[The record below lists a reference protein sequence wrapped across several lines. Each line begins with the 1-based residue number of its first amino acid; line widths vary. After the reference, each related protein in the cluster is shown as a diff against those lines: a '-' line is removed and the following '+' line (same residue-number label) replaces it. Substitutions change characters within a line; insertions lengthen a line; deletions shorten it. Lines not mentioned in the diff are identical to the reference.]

1 MKTITRRTMLATS
14 AAALA
19 GCATGARKGEKQAV
33 VKKRRVSANEKL
45 NIACVG
51 VGGQG
56 QTDLRAVMQENVV
69 ALCDVDADRA
79 AAAFKALP
87 DVPKYN
93 DYRVMLDK
101 QKDIDA
107 VVIAIP
113 DHMHAFVA
121 AAAMQLG
128 KHVYVEKPMAHSIA
142 EVHKLAATAR
152 QYKVATQMGN
162 QGHSMSGVW
171 VLCQMIDSGI
181 IGDVREVQCWTDRP
195 HWPQGIERPT
205 DTPPVP
211 ATLNWEVWLGSAPER
226 PYNPAYLPH
235 KWRGWW
241 DFGCCA
247 MGDMGCHILDAPYT
261 SLKLGAPTRISAE
274 TSGVNNETGPLW
286 SILTFEFPARGKK
299 PPVKLTWYDGGKMP
313 PRPEG
318 LARDFKLGDR
328 DGGSLLIGEKGAITV
343 GTYGGGPRFL
353 SAELQARWDAMAPER
368 PEVVGHHRAWIA
380 ACKGGK
386 PSLSNF
392 DYAAPFT
399 EVVLLGNVALRAGQ
413 PIEWDSAAK
422 RVTNLPDANRFVDI
436 QYRPGWTLG

>member
-1 MKTITRRTMLATS
+1 MDKITRRTMLGMS
-14 AAALA
+14 AAAIA
-19 GCATGARKGEKQAV
+19 GCATNQSSAGTRK
-33 VKKRRVSANEKL
+33 VSPNEKL

-56 QTDLRAVMQENVV
+56 QADLRSVMHENVV
-69 ALCDVDADRA
+69 ALCDVDSERA
-79 AAAFKALP
+79 AETFRNLP
-87 DVPKYN
+87 EVPKYD
-93 DYRVMLDK
+93 DYRVMLEK

-121 AAAMQLG
+121 TAAMQLG

-142 EVHKLAATAR
+142 EAHKLAATAR
-152 QYKVATQMGN
+152 EYKVATQMGN
-162 QGHSMSGVW
+162 QGHSMPGVW
-171 VLCQMIDSGI
+171 VLQQMIASGI
-181 IGDVREVQCWTDRP
+181 IGEVREVHCWTNRP
-195 HWPQGIERPT
+195 TWKQGLERPT

-211 ATLNWEVWLGSAPER
+211 PSLNWDVWLGAAPER

-261 SLKLGAPTRISAE
+261 CLNLGAPVRVSSE

-286 SILTFEFPARGKK
+286 SILTFEFPERDKL
-299 PPVKLTWYDGGKMP
+299 PPVKLTWFDGGKLP

-318 LARDFKLGDR
+318 IPADFRLGDK
-328 DGGSLLIGEKGAITV
+328 DGGSLFLGDKGSITV
-343 GTYGGGPRFL
+343 GTYGNGPKFL
-353 SAELQARWDAMAPER
+353 SPEQQQQWEANAPER
-368 PEVVGHHRAWIA
+368 AAAVGHHRSWIE

-399 EVVLLGNVALRAGQ
+399 EVVLLGNVAMRAGE
-413 PIEWDSAAK
+413 PIAWDTSTK
-422 RVTNLPDANRFVDI
+422 RVTNVV
-436 QYRPGWTLG
+436 

>member
-1 MKTITRRTMLATS
+1 MLEIS
-14 AAALA
+14 AATLA
-19 GCATGARKGEKQAV
+19 GCATSGTQSTAKPRK
-33 VKKRRVSANEKL
+33 VSANEKL

-56 QTDLRAVMQENVV
+56 QSDLRAVMHENIV
-69 ALCDVDADRA
+69 ALCDVDAERA
-79 AAAFKALP
+79 KEVFASERFAST
-87 DVPKYN
+87 PKYN
-93 DYRVMLDK
+93 DYRVMLEK

-121 AAAMQLG
+121 TAAMQLG

-162 QGHSMSGVW
+162 QGHSMPGVW
-171 VLCQMIDSGI
+171 MLCKMIDANI
-181 IGDVREVQCWTDRP
+181 IGPVREVQCWTNRP
-195 HWPQGIERPT
+195 SWPQGLERPT

-211 ATLNWEVWLGSAPER
+211 ASLNWDVWLGSAQER
-226 PYNPAYLPH
+226 PYNPVYLPH

-261 SLKLGAPTRISAE
+261 SLNLGAPTKMSAE
-274 TSGVNNETGPLW
+274 TSGVNNETGPKW
-286 SILTFEFPARGKK
+286 SIINFEFPARGDK
-299 PPVKLTWYDGGKMP
+299 PAVKLTWYDGGKMP

-318 LARDFKLGDR
+318 LPDDFKLGDR

-353 SAELQARWDAMAPER
+353 SAEQQSKWDAMAPER
-368 PEVVGHHRAWIA
+368 DEFLGHHRPWIA
-380 ACKGGK
+380 ACKGEK

-399 EVVLLGNVALRAGQ
+399 EVVLLGNVAMRAGQ
-413 PIEWDSAAK
+413 PIEWDTATK
-422 RVTNLPDANRFVDI
+422 TVKNLPDANRFVDPP
-436 QYRPGWTLG
+436 YRTGWTLG

>member
-1 MKTITRRTMLATS
+1 MSKITRRSMLGIS

-19 GCATGARKGEKQAV
+19 GRATGPKTAKTPAPAT
-33 VKKRRVSANEKL
+33 KKVSANEKL

-56 QTDLRAVMQENVV
+56 QTDLRGVMHENIV
-69 ALCDVDADRA
+69 ALCDVDAERA
-79 AAAFKALP
+79 RESFRNFP
-87 DVPKYN
+87 NTPKYN

-121 AAAMQLG
+121 TAAMQLG

-142 EVHKLAATAR
+142 EVHKMAATAR

-162 QGHSMSGVW
+162 QGHSMAGVW
-171 VLCQMIDSGI
+171 VLCQMLESGM
-181 IGDVREVQCWTDRP
+181 IGKVREVHAWTDRP
-195 HWPQGIERPT
+195 HWPQGIERPK

-211 ATLNWEVWLGSAPER
+211 QTLNWDVWLGSAKER

-235 KWRGWW
+235 KWRGWL

-247 MGDMGCHILDAPYT
+247 MGDMGCHVLDPPYT
-261 SLKLGAPTRISAE
+261 GLKLGAPVRLSAE

-286 SILTFEFPARGKK
+286 SILTFEFSARGDM
-299 PPVKLTWYDGGKMP
+299 PPVKLTWFDGGKMP

-318 LARDFKLGDR
+318 IAADFKLGDK
-328 DGGSLLIGEKGAITV
+328 DGGSLFFGEKGMITV
-343 GTYGGGPRFL
+343 GTYGNGPRFL
-353 SAELQARWDAMAPER
+353 NPDQQKQWDEKAPTAKQAVP
-368 PEVVGHHRAWIA
+368 HHRSWIES
-380 ACKGGK
+380 CKGGPK
-386 PSLSNF
+386 SLSNF
-392 DYAAPFT
+392 EYAAPFT
-399 EVVLLGNVALRAGQ
+399 EVVLLGNVVMRAGQ
-413 PIEWDSAAK
+413 TIEWDTATK
-422 RVTNLPDANRFVDI
+422 RITNVPDANRFVDMP
-436 QYRPGWTLG
+436 YRQGWSLG

>member
-1 MKTITRRTMLATS
+1 MLGIS

-19 GCATGARKGEKQAV
+19 GCATGGTQSATKPRK
-33 VKKRRVSANEKL
+33 VSANDKL

-56 QTDLRAVMQENVV
+56 QSDLRAVMHENIV

-79 AAAFKALP
+79 KEVFASERFATT
-87 DVPKYN
+87 PKYN
-93 DYRVMLDK
+93 DYRVMIEK

-107 VVIAIP
+107 VVVAIP

-121 AAAMQLG
+121 TAAMQLG

-162 QGHSMSGVW
+162 QGHSMPGVW
-171 VLCQMIDSGI
+171 MLCKMIDANI
-181 IGDVREVQCWTDRP
+181 IGPVREVQCWTNRP
-195 HWPQGIERPT
+195 SWPQGLERPA
-205 DTPPVP
+205 DTPPIP
-211 ATLNWEVWLGSAPER
+211 AMLNWDVWLGSALER

-261 SLKLGAPTRISAE
+261 SLKLGAPTKMSAE
-274 TSGVNNETGPLW
+274 TSGINNETGPLW
-286 SILTFEFPARGKK
+286 SIITFEFPARDAL
-299 PPVKLTWYDGGKMP
+299 PPVKLTWYDGGKLP

-318 LARDFKLGDR
+318 LPADFKLGDR

-353 SAELQARWDAMAPER
+353 SSEQQAQWDAMAPER
-368 PEVVGHHRAWIA
+368 DEFLGHHKPWIA

-399 EVVLLGNVALRAGQ
+399 EVVLLGNVAMRAGQ
-413 PIEWDSAAK
+413 PIEWDTATKTAS
-422 RVTNLPDANRFVDI
+422 NLPGANRFIDPP
-436 QYRPGWTLG
+436 YRAGWALG

>member
-1 MKTITRRTMLATS
+1 MTKISRRSMLGLS

-19 GCATGARKGEKQAV
+19 GCATGGAKS
-33 VKKRRVSANEKL
+33 RVSANEKL

-56 QTDLRAVMQENVV
+56 QSDLRAVMHENIV
-69 ALCDVDADRA
+69 ALCDVDSVRA
-79 AAAFKALP
+79 ADSFRNLP

-93 DYRVMLDK
+93 DYRVMLEK

-121 AAAMQLG
+121 TAAMQLG

-152 QYKVATQMGN
+152 QYNVRTQMGN
-162 QGHSMSGVW
+162 QGHSMTGVW
-171 VLCQMIDSGI
+171 TLRQMIESGI
-181 IGDVREVQCWTDRP
+181 IGAVREVQCWTNRP
-195 HWPQGIERPT
+195 SWPQGLERPT

-211 ATLNWEVWLGSAPER
+211 PTLNWDVWLGSAPER
-226 PYNPAYLPH
+226 PYNPKYLPH
-235 KWRGWW
+235 VWRGWW
-241 DFGCCA
+241 DFGSCA
-247 MGDMGCHILDAPYT
+247 MGDMGCHILDPPYT
-261 SLKLGAPTRISAE
+261 SLKLGAPTRVSAE

-286 SILTFEFPARGKK
+286 SILTFEFPARGDM
-299 PPVKLTWYDGGKMP
+299 PPMKLTWFDGGKMP

-318 LARDFKLGDR
+318 LAADFQLGDK
-328 DGGSLLIGEKGAITV
+328 DGGSLLIGEKGSITV
-343 GTYGGGPRFL
+343 GTYGNGPKFL
-353 SAELQARWDAMAPER
+353 SAEQQAQWEANKPEKI
-368 PEVVGHHRAWIA
+368 ETIGHQRSWTES
-380 ACKGGK
+380 CKGGP

-399 EVVLLGNVALRAGQ
+399 EVVILGNVAMRAGQ
-413 PIEWDSAAK
+413 PIEWDTAAK
-422 RVTNLPDANRFVDI
+422 RVTNLPDANKLVDI
-436 QYRPGWTLG
+436 PYRQGWTLG